1 MLLLAFGDGILRVV
15 GFGFG
20 LGDLFVAGFVEGG
33 AEANVDGKALAGAS
47 FIYAADRWN
56 IAVIASV
63 SYANVAKLD
72 GFAQRRVKADPAA
85 ARQVNF
91 SPSVRGL
98 AADDFFLFSSR
109 SGVSADQITG
119 DVACGHATHANNSQ
133 Q

>member
-47 FIYAADRWN
+47 FVYAADRRN
-56 IAVIASV
+56 IAVIAAV

-72 GFAQRRVKADPAA
+72 GLAQRRVEADPAA
-85 ARQVNF
+85 AGQENF
-91 SPSVRGL
+91 RPGVRGL
-98 AADDFFLFSSR
+98 AANNFFLF
-109 SGVSADQITG
+109 
-119 DVACGHATHANNSQ
+119 
-133 Q
+133 